1 MLSLR
6 ELLGGGGPLARKV
19 PGFAPRVQQQAMAE
33 AVAGA
38 LEDRSVLISEAGT
51 GTGKTYAYLVPALLS
66 GGKVLVST
74 GTRTLQDQL
83 FHRDLPVVRSALG
96 VPVTVALL
104 KGRANYLCLHRLEET
119 AASGRFH
126 ARAEAG
132 QLQRI
137 RAWAGR
143 TGDGDV
149 TQLTGV
155 AESSGV
161 WGRVTSTTENCL
173 GSECPHYADCFVVKA
188 RRAAQESDLVVIN
201 HHLLCAD
208 MALKESGFGDLLPGA
223 DGFVVDEAHQLP
235 DVAARFFTVSLGA
248 GQVLDLCRDA
258 IIGSARAAGDAAA
271 VRAAA
276 DRTERAVRDLRL
288 ALGERSQRAAWRR
301 VADRAA
307 VRGAVDELHAALGD
321 MAAVFKP
328 LAASGKELE
337 ALARRCAE
345 QRRRLAEVTGVGE
358 PDDSPGGSAEDEG
371 EGKENAVGEDG
382 GAVRWWET
390 HARGFGLHRTPLNV
404 ARMFRSR
411 MDDYPA
417 AWVFTSATLAVGGD
431 FEHFGAR
438 LGLEGA
444 ATALWESPFD
454 YRRNA
459 LLYLPGG
466 LPDPNARGY
475 TQAVVEAALPVL
487 AASAGR
493 AFLLFTSHRALREAA
508 ALLAGRVAYPLLV
521 QGEAPRDAL
530 LRRFRELGDAVLL
543 GTASFWE
550 GVDVRGSALS
560 CVIIDRLPFA
570 PPDDPVQEA
579 RIEALRAAG
588 GNPFLEY
595 QIPSAVLQ
603 LKQGVGRLIRDPADR
618 GVLMLCDPRLSARSY
633 GKIFLRSLPEMR
645 VTREVDEVRAFF
657 GSPEVDE
664 AQADGPAAAI
674 S

>member
-1 MLSLR
+1 
-6 ELLGGGGPLARKV
+6 
-19 PGFAPRVQQQAMAE
+19 
-33 AVAGA
+33 
-38 LEDRSVLISEAGT
+38 
-51 GTGKTYAYLVPALLS
+51 
-66 GGKVLVST
+66 
-74 GTRTLQDQL
+74 
-83 FHRDLPVVRSALG
+83 
-96 VPVTVALL
+96 
-104 KGRANYLCLHRLEET
+104 
-119 AASGRFH
+119 
-126 ARAEAG
+126 
-132 QLQRI
+132 
-137 RAWAGR
+137 
-143 TGDGDV
+143 
-149 TQLTGV
+149 
-155 AESSGV
+155 
-161 WGRVTSTTENCL
+161 
-173 GSECPHYADCFVVKA
+173 
-188 RRAAQESDLVVIN
+188 
-201 HHLLCAD
+201 
-208 MALKESGFGDLLPGA
+208 
-223 DGFVVDEAHQLP
+223 
-235 DVAARFFTVSLGA
+235 
-248 GQVLDLCRDA
+248 
-258 IIGSARAAGDAAA
+258 
-271 VRAAA
+271 
-276 DRTERAVRDLRL
+276 
-288 ALGERSQRAAWRR
+288 
-301 VADRAA
+301 
-307 VRGAVDELHAALGD
+307 
-321 MAAVFKP
+321 
-328 LAASGKELE
+328 
-337 ALARRCAE
+337 
-345 QRRRLAEVTGVGE
+345 
-358 PDDSPGGSAEDEG
+358 
-371 EGKENAVGEDG
+371 
-382 GAVRWWET
+382 
-390 HARGFGLHRTPLNV
+390 
-404 ARMFRSR
+404 
-411 MDDYPA
+411 YPA

-459 LLYLPGG
+459 LLYLPAG

-633 GKIFLRSLPEMR
+633 GKIFLRSLPDMR

-657 GSPEVDE
+657 ESPEVDE
-664 AQADGPAAAI
+664 AQADGPAAVI